1 MTLAELNIGAVLPEI
16 LVSSMAFPRRPEDGR
31 PRPLGEVPLVEA
43 GNSSGVEDAGAAVVL
58 VEDSVVDVM
67 EVVVV
72 VVVDNL
78 KDVFIGVIKLI
89 ISLLFCHFLDSGRL
103 LLVAG

>member
-1 MTLAELNIGAVLPEI
+1 M
-16 LVSSMAFPRRPEDGR
+16 
-31 PRPLGEVPLVEA
+31 EA

-72 VVVDNL
+72 VVVAAVVVGASVVVMAALLGHLWLCSCAASKDVVDNL
-78 KDVFIGVIKLI
+78 KDVFIGAPPC
-89 ISLLFCHFLDSGRL
+89 SPSPAPPRR
-103 LLVAG
+103 